1 METVRYTAK
10 LSLQENLLWGV
21 SLNLSFLRF
30 IVIFLSK
37 PCSLTPT
44 LTEFLNMAVV
54 LKPDNSCPVH
64 NEIILAVSLKRLVK
78 PERLRLDS
86 TQHRPGAEKRRTV
99 SSGWYPLGSTFIR
112 PTHGARPSRG

>member
-54 LKPDNSCPVH
+54 LKPDNSCPVQVNSTEQSLLKNSPTPTPTPTGL
-64 NEIILAVSLKRLVK
+64 NETLKTAVKV
-78 PERLRLDS
+78 
-86 TQHRPGAEKRRTV
+86 
-99 SSGWYPLGSTFIR
+99 
-112 PTHGARPSRG
+112 